1 MTRDGADLRPQE
13 SRSQDLRSRESRPQE
28 QGIVIVAVLW
38 ILMALSVL
46 AMIFS
51 VYLSASA
58 EALAVDDTGLRT
70 EALVSASLELTAY
83 QLAAADDKA
92 RPGSGTFH
100 FRMDDADVVVN
111 YVSEAARI
119 DLNFAPREV
128 LAGLFAGLGAN
139 KAQAGD
145 DADRIIGWRARPSSG
160 ATNSEEALYQAAGL
174 KYPPRQALFTHA
186 GELTLVAGLP
196 PALVERALPFVT
208 VFNGTGDIDA
218 KIAAPEV
225 LAALPPRTSNQS
237 SNQDAFGGPSALS
250 NDAPALALADTS
262 APPTNAAP
270 AATST
275 KTTSYRIETTIN
287 FGRGRP
293 TVSEVV
299 IALGDKAVPYR
310 VLSWQ
315 DDIEPSGGVRK
326 RGSS

>member
-1 MTRDGADLRPQE
+1 MMRDRADPQ
-13 SRSQDLRSRESRPQE
+13 SSE
-28 QGIVIVAVLW
+28 QGFVIVAVLW

-83 QLAAADDKA
+83 QLASADDKS
-92 RPGSGTFH
+92 RPASGSFH

-119 DLNFAPREV
+119 DLNFAPKEV

-139 KAQAGD
+139 KAQASD
-145 DADRIIGWRARPSSG
+145 DADRIIGWRARPSPG
-160 ATNSEEALYQAAGL
+160 ATNNEEALYQAAGL
-174 KYPPRQALFTHA
+174 NYPPRQALFTHVS
-186 GELTLVAGLP
+186 ELTLVAGLP

-208 VFNGTGDIDA
+208 VFNGTADIDA
-218 KIAAPEV
+218 KVAAPEV
-225 LAALPPRTSNQS
+225 LAALPSRASNQPA
-237 SNQDAFGGPSALS
+237 DAFGGPSALS
-250 NDAPALALADTS
+250 NDALAPADTP
-262 APPTNAAP
+262 APATNAAP

-275 KTTSYRIETTIN
+275 CYRIETTIN

-293 TVSEVV
+293 TASEVV
-299 IALGDKAVPYR
+299 IALGDKAEPYR

-315 DDIEPSGGVRK
+315 DDVQPSGGVRK